1 MRQVAEAAKG
11 PRVYCATHHCSCA
24 SRTDLLLVCLS
35 PLALRVLAALS
46 HSPLSHTHPHSLTEY
61 VTMVVTEFGMIPP
74 SSVPVILR
82 EFSQS
87 AQLEY

>member
-1 MRQVAEAAKG
+1 MQHDSVHPG
-11 PRVYCATHHCSCA
+11 
-24 SRTDLLLVCLS
+24 LLLVVPS
-35 PLALRVLAALS
+35 AAAVVLLL
-46 HSPLSHTHPHSLTEY
+46 PEF

-87 AQLEY
+87 AQLE

>member
-1 MRQVAEAAKG
+1 MVK
-11 PRVYCATHHCSCA
+11 S
-24 SRTDLLLVCLS
+24 
-35 PLALRVLAALS
+35 AALQKPS
-46 HSPLSHTHPHSLTEY
+46 CHGNLSSCSSCPARLILSSALLNTVAVDLTAAPFSVSRAEY

-87 AQLEY
+87 AQLE

>member
-1 MRQVAEAAKG
+1 MCCLVMSSLVAA
-11 PRVYCATHHCSCA
+11 
-24 SRTDLLLVCLS
+24 
-35 PLALRVLAALS
+35 
-46 HSPLSHTHPHSLTEY
+46 EY

-87 AQLEY
+87 AQLE